1 MENRKRVSDKSL
13 ETMGKSWN
21 IGTFFNI
28 PVKIHWS
35 FGLLVLFLT
44 YTILTSDLLLWQ
56 GIAYGVLMLSV
67 FVCVVLHEYGHAL
80 TAQKFGVDTVDI
92 IVSPIGGIARM
103 KYIPDK
109 PMQEFFIAL
118 NGPLVNLA
126 LGSILALIMFVISG
140 RFSLDL
146 STYDLNDPLEFMR
159 LLSLINFT
167 LFFFNLIPAFPMD
180 GGRILRSLLAVK
192 LGKVRATRIASL
204 VGRVFAIGFVIFGIF
219 DQQLI
224 LSVIGLFI
232 FLMAGQE
239 YSQTKLNSIIG
250 DTTVRDIMR
259 TSFSRLHLGDPY
271 SKVIE
276 RYKEHQEHNFLVFD
290 SMGNLSG
297 NVPELFIKD
306 VILSEDSDKRVNELM
321 SDKKAWIVADAPLQ
335 KAITIM
341 REEGLSILA
350 IEEDEQ
356 LIAVIDRNDIETY
369 IRQRVQ

>member
-1 MENRKRVSDKSL
+1 
-13 ETMGKSWN
+13 MGKSWN